1 MPHKKGLIPSLINKG
16 FLLTL
21 FVLPLIFNPWGFDSY
36 EIPKNIFLKVLV
48 SILAG
53 GILIDLLSKKSAA
66 FPLSDRARN
75 FILLFLGIIG
85 LSTFMSLRPEISF
98 FGTYFRQGGVL
109 NLLNYAVLFFVG
121 LFYFDPAFNSDAAR
135 EKHFFKTIFWSGML
149 VSSYAI
155 LQKLGLDFY
164 DHSITDIFSG
174 RSFST
179 LGNPTSLGTALL
191 FPLGSAAYLFTC
203 EKKRWIYSG
212 GFLAIFSA
220 IVFSQS
226 RGALLAILVCAG
238 LLLLKHFQ
246 ANKKA
251 LIALVTT
258 GLLALVLFAA
268 VFSSNTRS
276 LSSRFTIWA
285 SSVEILKEYPIFGVG
300 LENFSYVFEAH
311 VQPEFFQYEDYRNL
325 VDRPHNEFLEVWIHL
340 GLPGLFLYLAY
351 ALYLLKSF
359 WTSEN
364 ECKRFSSLALLALLA
379 ANFFGFSLVTQFAL
393 AAAFLSHS
401 AAQNRQKISWT
412 WTPLKTI
419 SAFSIMLLLLVNL
432 FFHVRL
438 FVVDS
443 SLRQAYTATITGNP
457 EEMISSLDR
466 AVRWGSMYGEVYNK
480 AFNFTFASAKSYK
493 NDTLLQTAVAMNDLA
508 KAIQKNSLLD
518 RLNEASLYELI
529 GNTEEAVAIYKKAND
544 DLATNPVLLQDWA
557 ELYYS
562 QSRYEEALP
571 LYEALLNLL
580 PDWSESAET
589 KRIFWKNHS
598 EFQDIL
604 QHIQNT
610 YETLGQSDAAAALE
624 TKIK

>member
-1 MPHKKGLIPSLINKG
+1 MSKKSQLLPSLINKG

-21 FVLPLIFNPWGFDSY
+21 FLLPLIFNPWGFDSY
-36 EIPKNIFLKVLV
+36 EIPKNIFLKVMV

-53 GILIDLLSKKSAA
+53 GILIDLLSKKSAT

-121 LFYFDPAFNSDAAR
+121 LFYFDPTFNLESDR
-135 EKHFFKTIFWSGML
+135 ETHFFKTIFWSGIL
-149 VSSYAI
+149 ISIYAV
-155 LQKLGLDFY
+155 LQKFGLDFY

-179 LGNPTSLGTALL
+179 LGNPTSLGTTLL
-191 FPLGSAAYLFTC
+191 FSLGAATYLFTC

-212 GFLAIFSA
+212 GFLVIFSA

-226 RGALLAILVCAG
+226 RGALLAILICAG
-238 LLLLKHFQ
+238 LLLLKHFH

-258 GLLALVLFAA
+258 GLFALVLFAA

-285 SSVEILKEYPIFGVG
+285 SSVEILKEYPILGVG

-325 VDRPHNEFLEVWIHL
+325 VDRPHNECLEVWIHL
-340 GLPGLFLYLAY
+340 GLPGLVLYLAY
-351 ALYLLKSF
+351 VLYLLKSF

-364 ECKRFSSLALLALLA
+364 DSKRFSSLALLALIA

-419 SAFSIMLLLLVNL
+419 SAFALILLLLVNL
-432 FFHVRL
+432 FFHLRL
-438 FVVDS
+438 FVVDR
-443 SLRQAYTATITGNP
+443 SLRQAYGATITGNP

-493 NDTLLQTAVAMNDLA
+493 NDKLLQTAVAMNDLA

-518 RLNEASLYELI
+518 RLNEASLYELV
-529 GNTEEAVAIYKKAND
+529 GNTQQAEVIYQTAND
-544 DLATNPVLLQDWA
+544 DLALNPVLLQDWA

-571 LYEALLNLL
+571 LYEALLSLL

-589 KRIFWKNHS
+589 KRIFWKNHP